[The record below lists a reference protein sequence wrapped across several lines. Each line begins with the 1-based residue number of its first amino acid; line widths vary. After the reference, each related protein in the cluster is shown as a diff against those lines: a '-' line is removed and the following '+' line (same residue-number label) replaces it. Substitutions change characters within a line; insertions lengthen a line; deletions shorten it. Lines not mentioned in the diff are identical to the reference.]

1 MNVKSATIKSNNFI
15 SIFADATLLYEL
27 SKSAEDKHV
36 KSALAKSSILSTNCA
51 LEAGAN
57 SFIESVDIDHT
68 LKNKID
74 RFTTLEKYDFVLQWH
89 TEKKIPKGGSD
100 YSDVSKLIG
109 ARNAMVH
116 PKVIQQSKQFITE
129 PGDGKV
135 AFNHYEVD
143 TAGKRIRSKASKPRA
158 FLETPPGFYTEHHAK
173 TSLIM
178 FTTFMNAFV
187 LDWWG
192 LDFSDA
198 EVFLF
203 QTWSGSIG
211 WDQRMIDVKE
221 VEILLRNNNFLNIR
235 FMGLYGLIEMD
246 CQSTASADQT

>member
-1 MNVKSATIKSNNFI
+1 MNVKTATFKANNFL

-27 SKSAEDKHV
+27 SRSTEDKHV
-36 KSALAKSSILSTNCA
+36 KNALAKSSILSTNCA

-57 SFIESVDIDHT
+57 SFLESVDIDDT

-116 PKVIQQSKQFITE
+116 PKVIQHSKQFLTE

-143 TAGKRIRSKASKPRA
+143 TRGKRIDSKPPKPRA
-158 FLETPPGFYTEHHAK
+158 FLETPPGFYNEHHAK
-173 TSLIM
+173 SSLIM

-192 LDFSDA
+192 LDFADA

-203 QTWSGSIG
+203 QTWSGTIG
-211 WDQRMIDVKE
+211 GDQRMIDVKE
-221 VEILLRNNNFLNIR
+221 LEVLLRNNHFLNIR
-235 FMGLYGLIEMD
+235 FMGLYGLIEQD
-246 CQSTASADQT
+246 SQSTTPVEQA